1 MFFSILGQFKPYVLL
16 YRESRYAFHVQ
27 VARTISFELV
37 QQTSEI
43 LSFEI
48 LSFGDFEI
56 LSFGRMNMLFILPK
70 EVLSGAVL

>member
-1 MFFSILGQFKPYVLL
+1 MT
-16 YRESRYAFHVQ
+16 
-27 VARTISFELV
+27 RTISFELV

-56 LSFGRMNMLFILPK
+56 LSFGDFEILSFGRMNMLFILPK
-70 EVLSGAVL
+70 DVFSGAVP